1 MIRTRNLKGDRRP
14 GFGTSGEMEGGFAVH
29 PPLRGSAALRA
40 RPAEYD
46 PAPAPPLP
54 RSPKRSRSTGS
65 PETKPSTLPSVPF
78 SAAEKRAY
86 LGYAFLALL
95 VVFAYLARMAY
106 LTGLGYEASRLERE
120 TAALRQEVDLLT
132 AEVDRLK
139 SPERLREV
147 AAELGLE
154 KHVGTVVRGD
164 EAFRDTAEPGD
175 RSSSGPSVVKGVSPT
190 RDGEPDAIRPGTRP

>member
-1 MIRTRNLKGDRRP
+1 MYLD
-14 GFGTSGEMEGGFAVH
+14 EMEGGFVVH

-46 PAPAPPLP
+46 PVPTPPLP
-54 RSPKRSRSTGS
+54 RSPRRARPSGS
-65 PETKPSTLPSVPF
+65 PEAKPTAPSSVPF
-78 SAAEKRAY
+78 SGAEKRTY
-86 LGYAFLALL
+86 LGYAVLALL

-147 AAELGLE
+147 AAGLGLE
-154 KHVGTVVRGD
+154 KNAGTVVRGD
-164 EAFRDTAEPGD
+164 GTPQGVAQLGNRPPTGSP
-175 RSSSGPSVVKGVSPT
+175 VVARVSPT
-190 RDGEPDAIRPGTRP
+190 QGGEPDAIRPETRP